1 MSLFHIFRNWQRI
14 LYVLIKV
21 CGVLIVEIS
30 LIILSGVVSER
41 IYRQQIRSAVFYAR
55 LVKFIVLCAINFQ
68 FAPI

>member
-1 MSLFHIFRNWQRI
+1 MSLFYIFRNWQRI

-55 LVKFIVLCAINFQ
+55 LVKFIIL
-68 FAPI
+68 

>member
-1 MSLFHIFRNWQRI
+1 MSLFYIFKNWQRI

-55 LVKFIVLCAINFQ
+55 LVKFIIL
-68 FAPI
+68 